1 MPPRSTKRK
10 SKKQGKSK
18 TTSRKSSKA
27 LHSVVINT
35 SNDMHKYYRSAKKHD
50 MLVVLVKAEWC
61 GHCKTYMANVW
72 KKLEA
77 IQRSLQRKKVGMVQM
92 DEQALPSS
100 PLKSA
105 KINGYPSLLL
115 IGKDGKP
122 AEFADEQT
130 GEPTNAL
137 PNANSLPMMES
148 IVSGATPE
156 EVSASGPG
164 AAPVAAAISGAT
176 SGATSGAASGAKA
189 SIVALEDSPPLTE
202 EAENSKNNSS
212 AILLDSLNSPNA
224 SGAED
229 GEDASDTGVSVSSP
243 PTPDSEDLSTTAVS
257 NTSTVLPP
265 TAEDD
270 LLDTY
275 SGATASGSEDSS
287 QLGGSLYMSMV
298 EAAKTTAPAVALL
311 AAGTMLSKRGKRS
324 TKKLRR

>member
-1 MPPRSTKRK
+1 MLIVKSKILCRMPPRSTKRK
-10 SKKQGKSK
+10 SKKQSKGKSA
-18 TTSRKSSKA
+18 SRKSSKA

-122 AEFADEQT
+122 AEFEDEQT
-130 GEPTNAL
+130 GEPTNAV
-137 PNANSLPMMES
+137 PNANSLPMMQS

-156 EVSASGPG
+156 EVSASGPA
-164 AAPVAAAISGAT
+164 AAPVAAAISSTNA
-176 SGATSGAASGAKA
+176 SSAA
-189 SIVALEDSPPLTE
+189 VEDSPPLTE

-212 AILLDSLNSPNA
+212 AILLDSLNSPIA
-224 SGAED
+224 SGAVEE
-229 GEDASDTGVSVSSP
+229 EDAGVSVSSP

-257 NTSTVLPP
+257 NASTVLPP

-275 SGATASGSEDSS
+275 SGATASGSENSS
-287 QLGGSLYMSMV
+287 QLGGSLYMSLV
-298 EAAKTTAPAVALL
+298 EAAKTAAPAAALL
-311 AAGTMLSKRGKRS
+311 AAGTVLSKRGKRS

>member
-18 TTSRKSSKA
+18 NASRKSSKA

-50 MLVVLVKAEWC
+50 MLVVLVKAEWS

-164 AAPVAAAISGAT
+164 AAPVAAAISGAA
-176 SGATSGAASGAKA
+176 SGATSGAT

-243 PTPDSEDLSTTAVS
+243 PTPDSEDLSTTAVP
-257 NTSTVLPP
+257 NASTVLPP

-287 QLGGSLYMSMV
+287 QLGGSLYMSLV